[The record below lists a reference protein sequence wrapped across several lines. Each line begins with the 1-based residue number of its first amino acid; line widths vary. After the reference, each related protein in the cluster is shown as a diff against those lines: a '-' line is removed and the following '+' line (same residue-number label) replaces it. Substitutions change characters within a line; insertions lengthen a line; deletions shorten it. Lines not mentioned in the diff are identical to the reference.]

1 MCGVR
6 MTGIALQKCH
16 PARPKTPLMMPRRTY
31 GTQLAPRLLA
41 KGQAVLAYIEFRVAP
56 RSGLEGLFASS
67 SLALGGCTGPS
78 AEGGRGTQAGS
89 GTEGG
94 AGDDGGHGGRLRV
107 RECIARWLT
116 SESPVVRCRAAKL
129 APANGSCT
137 ERSTAS
143 LAGAS

>member
-67 SLALGGCTGPS
+67 SLALGG
-78 AEGGRGTQAGS
+78 GTSPTAARNGAHAGDCAK
-89 GTEGG
+89 GG
-94 AGDDGGHGGRLRV
+94 AGDDGGHGGGETRA
-107 RECIARWLT
+107 ECYGVCWK
-116 SESPVVRCRAAKL
+116 ES
-129 APANGSCT
+129 
-137 ERSTAS
+137 
-143 LAGAS
+143 